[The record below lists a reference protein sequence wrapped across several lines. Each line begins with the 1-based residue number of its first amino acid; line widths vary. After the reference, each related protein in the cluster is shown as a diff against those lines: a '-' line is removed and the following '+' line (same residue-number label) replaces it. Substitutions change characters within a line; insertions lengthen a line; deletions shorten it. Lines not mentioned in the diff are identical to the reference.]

1 MNGRAAI
8 APAIGFAQALGSLNL
23 GEPPM
28 QDIII
33 QIMPAAGWVAVFD
46 EDGEESA
53 QGVVCFALVES
64 AMKREVRAMVADG
77 AQIGFAD
84 ALPNFVRVQE
94 LDAFEDDEDEE
105 EEDEDEEEDEA

>member
-1 MNGRAAI
+1 
-8 APAIGFAQALGSLNL
+8 
-23 GEPPM
+23 M
-28 QDIII
+28 QDNII

-94 LDAFEDDEDEE
+94 LDAFEEDDEDEE
-105 EEDEDEEEDEA
+105 EEDEDEEEDEEEDEA